1 MENFSE
7 KKSYYLKLENF
18 QKKSYYLKWENFQE
32 KKSHT
37 TSNGIWKNTKNAFH
51 YIFPF
56 GEGDNKKKNYYN
68 WSWWQRAEIL
78 AHFQYG
84 SFVGRGAEVKETHNT
99 WVVGMKHEKIQDGK
113 CKISFICSHNPSIV
127 GLLNFTPAT
136 HTASILEMR

>member
-1 MENFSE
+1 MEKFSE

-56 GEGDNKKKNYYN
+56 GEGNNKIKKTT
-68 WSWWQRAEIL
+68 II
-78 AHFQYG
+78 G
-84 SFVGRGAEVKETHNT
+84 PGGRGPK
-99 WVVGMKHEKIQDGK
+99 
-113 CKISFICSHNPSIV
+113 F
-127 GLLNFTPAT
+127 
-136 HTASILEMR
+136 